1 MHPLTRSILDRLTA
15 QFGDQLPDDTTL
27 LGRFLR
33 QRDALAFE
41 VLVWRHAAV
50 VWSACRRILR
60 HQQDAED
67 AFQSVWIVLAKK
79 AGGIGKRQSLGPWLH
94 RVAVRAAM
102 RARQRRSRLPLS
114 AEVEQAVT
122 PPAPDDLGELIDAE
136 INRLPENHRRAF
148 VLCQL
153 EGLTLQQAAAV
164 LGCPPA
170 TVGTW
175 VARAKQ
181 RLRDRLPDPSP
192 TLPVS
197 VPLAIRA
204 ALTPETASPSVAF
217 LVRGVLNA
225 MMFEKVRAAAAIL
238 AAALLIAVTGF
249 AITAGARSPTAAPPG
264 EGLGGPLI
272 GGMGGGVAEAKE
284 EPMGSIQLAV
294 IELEAEHYLS
304 QFEQLLNEQ
313 GQLRSQ
319 MREARRTRAAEA
331 IKQAEAEQKELT
343 QEIEEVKKK
352 LSSLEQE
359 RQKLGGPSRLPFR
372 RHGGGIA
379 GGV

>member
-15 QFGDQLPDDTTL
+15 QFGDQLPDDATL
-27 LGRFLR
+27 LERFVR
-33 QRDALAFE
+33 QHDALAFE

-50 VWSACRRILR
+50 VWSACRRVLR

-79 AGGIGKRQSLGPWLH
+79 ARTIGKRQSLGPWLH
-94 RVAVRAAM
+94 RVAVRAAL
-102 RARQRRSRLPLS
+102 RARQRRSRLPAS
-114 AEVEQAVT
+114 AEIDQPVT

-136 INRLPENHRRAF
+136 IDRLPDNHRRAF

-175 VARAKQ
+175 VARARQ

-204 ALTPETASPSVAF
+204 ALNPEVASPSVTF

-225 MMFEKVRAAAAIL
+225 MMFEKVRAAVAIV

-249 AITAGARSPTAAPPG
+249 AITAGARTPTAAPPG
-264 EGLGGPLI
+264 MGLGGPLV
-272 GGMGGGVAEAKE
+272 GGMGEGVAEPQE
-284 EPMGSIQLAV
+284 LPMGSIQLAV
-294 IELEAEHYLS
+294 IELEAEHYLN
-304 QFEQLLNEQ
+304 QFEHLLNDQ
-313 GQLRSQ
+313 AQLRGQL
-319 MREARRTRAAEA
+319 REARRTRAAEA
-331 IKQAEAEQKELT
+331 VKQAEMDQKELT

-372 RHGGGIA
+372 RQGGGIA
-379 GGV
+379 GGI